1 MAALYSSCWGPWPWG
16 CFVHWLFNVRS
27 FTRDFVC
34 LLNAELVL
42 DCKCPKGE
50 KHSFLSNCL
59 IRLPSPV
66 LEDWIQD
73 LAQEPHQW
81 PTSSVS
87 FSYLNF
93 YHFLGVDSTKVNV
106 GNKLKR
112 GLGFGGA
119 TMCAWDVR
127 KMEETESKYSNP
139 QLPAS
144 VILEKPATMRS
155 LHWW

>member
-16 CFVHWLFNVRS
+16 CSVRWLFNVRS
-27 FTRDFVC
+27 FTRNLVC
-34 LLNAELVL
+34 LLML
-42 DCKCPKGE
+42 DYKCPKGE

-59 IRLPSPV
+59 VRLLSPV
-66 LEDWIQD
+66 LEEPIQD

-81 PTSSVS
+81 ATSSVS
-87 FSYLNF
+87 LLYLNF

-106 GNKLKR
+106 GNKLKQ

-119 TMCAWDVR
+119 KMCAWDVR

-139 QLPAS
+139 QLPTS
-144 VILEKPATMRS
+144 VILEKQATMRL
-155 LHWW
+155 LH